1 MAHSRKTHLDPANL
15 AQNQEQSITYIWGAG
30 YLTAGHWACLFVFL
44 MPCIVAI
51 GLNTGIIVIIVS
63 LTIVIIA
70 KDTLA
75 ATLAFG
81 STFMYHNRVSHEER
95 RRFGV

>member
-1 MAHSRKTHLDPANL
+1 
-15 AQNQEQSITYIWGAG
+15 
-30 YLTAGHWACLFVFL
+30 

-63 LTIVIIA
+63 LTIVIITN
-70 KDTLA
+70 DTLA
-75 ATLAFG
+75 ATLAFR
-81 STFMYHNRVSHEER
+81 STFMYHNRVSHEEK